1 MIIVLAFIMAHFVDK
16 SVYTIKEAS
25 ENLSD
30 TVAIFAILM
39 RVYIFALAGHFFYK
53 MVSVTRRELFL

>member
-1 MIIVLAFIMAHFVDK
+1 
-16 SVYTIKEAS
+16 
-25 ENLSD
+25 
-30 TVAIFAILM
+30 M